1 EAGEHVPGEL
11 PRLAVVEE
19 LGGEVRAK
27 LEALQLQEVIRRLS
41 ERSQPLVALLG
52 CDQIPGD
59 EGKFHAPQ
67 LASLKERDLAG
78 RDGEL
83 PCTTKKGV
91 SLLVAGIGI
100 HAQGGDVR
108 GQRVDLSPHVVLSA
122 EGLRRA
128 DVVLQVVSIS
138 RVMMH
143 DRAVEPGTRVSGSA
157 AKAGLQ
163 ETEHLRAPSE
173 PVGEEAL
180 VAVEGPGLLADQR
193 PALVQRPE
201 RLGPDGRARHSGREQ
216 RDPERSHRSRQESPP
231 GPESSSSPTLPS
243 SVRRWAEGASR
254 DGGCTGERSVVSGP
268 RVRPPL
274 LAPSPAGTGSH
285 DGEDQPG

>member
-1 EAGEHVPGEL
+1 VAGQRRTDELERLRAGTEEQRELQARGKVPVLRIPEGESHALLFPERFPDDTLRRFPALHSLERQVRRGRCDASQRLRPSRVTRPEAGEHVPGEL

-100 HAQGGDVR
+100 HAQGG
-108 GQRVDLSPHVVLSA
+108 
-122 EGLRRA
+122 
-128 DVVLQVVSIS
+128 
-138 RVMMH
+138 
-143 DRAVEPGTRVSGSA
+143 
-157 AKAGLQ
+157 
-163 ETEHLRAPSE
+163 
-173 PVGEEAL
+173 
-180 VAVEGPGLLADQR
+180 
-193 PALVQRPE
+193 
-201 RLGPDGRARHSGREQ
+201 
-216 RDPERSHRSRQESPP
+216 
-231 GPESSSSPTLPS
+231 
-243 SVRRWAEGASR
+243 
-254 DGGCTGERSVVSGP
+254 
-268 RVRPPL
+268 
-274 LAPSPAGTGSH
+274 
-285 DGEDQPG
+285 